1 MAYRH
6 LITDLPTT
14 PHKDTEKAQTRALSV
29 SGGRRNNLYNGDK
42 LKPTL

>member
-14 PHKDTEKAQTRALSV
+14 PHKDTEKAQTRA
-29 SGGRRNNLYNGDK
+29 
-42 LKPTL
+42 